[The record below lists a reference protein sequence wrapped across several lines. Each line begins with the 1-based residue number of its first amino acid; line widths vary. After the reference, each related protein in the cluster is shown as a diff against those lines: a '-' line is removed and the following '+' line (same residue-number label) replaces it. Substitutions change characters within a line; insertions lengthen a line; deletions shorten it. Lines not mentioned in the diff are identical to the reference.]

1 MFGLVARFVAA
12 FVLAG
17 SAVLKLA
24 SPGSS
29 RAALAT
35 FEVEGERL
43 RWIGWAILV
52 ATELGLAIA
61 IGAGSDA
68 AAWLA
73 AGLMAL
79 FAAAIVG
86 AILRGRAGAP
96 CACFGSRSTVG
107 WTSVIRNLALA
118 TGFAAVPLLPERSLT
133 TDQWL
138 GLGLVLVLVM
148 CVGLGIAV
156 LALARE
162 VGMLRLRLGPAAAL
176 EIPEEGPQLG
186 ERVGVIERFAGLG
199 QASLALAVFT
209 SEGCRV
215 CRGLEPA
222 VAALAGDP
230 AVAVETFDEV
240 ADQGV
245 WSELRIPGSPFAIAL
260 DPDGTV
266 LAKGTF
272 NNLGQLESVLG
283 TAERRRPSLIA
294 GMDVPDG

>member
-1 MFGLVARFVAA
+1 MARIVLAL
-12 FVLAG
+12 VLAG

-35 FEVEGERL
+35 FEVEGERM
-43 RWIGWAILV
+43 RWIGWASLV
-52 ATELGLAIA
+52 ATELGLAVGVA
-61 IGAGSDA
+61 VGSDQ

-73 AGLMAL
+73 AGLLAL
-79 FAAAIVG
+79 FAAALVG

-107 WTSVIRNLALA
+107 WASVFRNLALA
-118 TGFAAVPLLPERSLT
+118 ACFAALPFLPQRSLST
-133 TDQWL
+133 EEWL
-138 GLGLVLVLVM
+138 GVGVVAALLL
-148 CVGLGIAV
+148 CIGLGVAV

-176 EIPEEGPQLG
+176 EIPEEGPEPG
-186 ERVGVIERFAGLG
+186 ERVDIVERFADL
-199 QASLALAVFT
+199 QDRSLALAVFT

-222 VAALAGDP
+222 IASLADHPALA
-230 AVAVETFDEV
+230 VEVFDEV
-240 ADQGV
+240 ADHDV
-245 WSELRIPGSPFAIAL
+245 WARLRVPGSPFSIAL

-272 NNLGQLESVLG
+272 NNLAQLESVLA
-283 TAERRRPSLIA
+283 TAEARRPELAA
-294 GMDVPDG
+294 GA